1 MKVQKV
7 LSLVFVICLCFTIIL
22 SGCKNEDSSS
32 MANSNTE
39 TNSTITVDINQDDTI
54 DPENTENPNGNGT
67 EIKAEELSKK
77 TGKANGIDVS
87 KWQGKI
93 NWQSVK
99 KSGIDFAI
107 IRIGYRAENGK
118 IYKDEYADYNIQQAD
133 KAGVLVG
140 VYFFSTAINTSESLE
155 EAKWTVETIKS

>member
-1 MKVQKV
+1 MKVKKI
-7 LSLVFVICLCFTIIL
+7 LSLVFAICLCFTIIL

-32 MANSNTE
+32 TSVSNTE

-118 IYKDEYADYNIQQAD
+118 IYK
-133 KAGVLVG
+133 KA
-140 VYFFSTAINTSESLE
+140 
-155 EAKWTVETIKS
+155 